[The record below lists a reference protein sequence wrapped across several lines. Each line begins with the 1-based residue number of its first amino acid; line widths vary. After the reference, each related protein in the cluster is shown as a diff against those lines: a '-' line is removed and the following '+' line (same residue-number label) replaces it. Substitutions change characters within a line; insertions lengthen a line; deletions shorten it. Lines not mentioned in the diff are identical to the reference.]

1 MILKKPESAPT
12 ASFLTRLK
20 SSVSSLFYVASKSL
34 SITLLLPCL
43 KARKK
48 SKTSSINSK
57 TIKLPLIF
65 TPSLKAIP
73 PTLILSLANK
83 AMALI
88 RLSKPKSLS
97 LSFPLPAL
105 AAASSP
111 PVYLSSTT
119 NINAVS
125 KLAMP
130 NLKPSPSGIFRSNT
144 PSILPTKSPL
154 LTFPT
159 KT

>member
-34 SITLLLPCL
+34 STTLSSPCL

-57 TIKLPLIF
+57 TIKLPLIS

-73 PTLILSLANK
+73 LTLILSSANK
-83 AMALI
+83 AMVPI
-88 RLSKPKSLS
+88 RLSKPKNPS

-111 PVYLSSTT
+111 PVYPSFTM
-119 NINAVS
+119 NISAAL
-125 KLAMP
+125 KPAMP

-144 PSILPTKSPL
+144 PSILPMKPPL
-154 LTFPT
+154 PTFPT